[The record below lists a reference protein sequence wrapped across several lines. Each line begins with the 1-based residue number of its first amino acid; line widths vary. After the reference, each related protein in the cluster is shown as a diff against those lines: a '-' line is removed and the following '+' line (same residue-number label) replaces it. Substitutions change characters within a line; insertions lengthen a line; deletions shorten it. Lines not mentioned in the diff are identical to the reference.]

1 MTHASDALALRET
14 FDFHGQS
21 VRWGQ
26 LGTQGP
32 ALVMVHGTPF
42 SAHVWRRIA
51 PLFAQHCRV
60 FYYDLLGYGQSQK
73 APGQDI
79 SLGVQNTLLAALL
92 EHWGLERPHL
102 LAHDFGGATALR
114 AHLLDGCNYASLT
127 LIDPVALAP
136 WGSPLIQ
143 HVRQHE
149 RAFSDA
155 PAYIHEAIVRAYL
168 QGAAFKSLPAEVL
181 QAYVT
186 PWVGEI
192 GQAAFYRQIVQMD
205 QRYTDAI
212 EDQLAS
218 VRCPVLLLW
227 GEEDRWIPLAQGD
240 ALAGRLAGA
249 RYLRIPHAGHLV
261 QEDAPEAIVAAL
273 MAFLRLPEAAPKD
286 Q

>member
-1 MTHASDALALRET
+1 MTDSSGALALPET
-14 FDFHGQS
+14 FDFHGQA

-42 SAHVWRRIA
+42 SAQVWRRIA
-51 PLFAQHCRV
+51 PLFAQHGRV

-73 APGQDI
+73 APGQDV
-79 SLGVQNTLLAALL
+79 SLGMQNTLLAGLL
-92 EHWGLERPHL
+92 QHWQLERPHV

-114 AHLLDGCNYASLT
+114 AHLLDGCDYASLT
-127 LIDPVALAP
+127 LVDPIAIAP
-136 WGSPLIQ
+136 WGSPLVQ
-143 HVRQHE
+143 HVRHHE

-168 QGAAFKSLPAEVL
+168 QGAAFKPLPAEVL

-186 PWVGEI
+186 PWMGEI
-192 GQAAFYRQIVQMD
+192 GQAAFYRQIAQMD
-205 QRYTDAI
+205 QRHTDAI
-212 EDQLAS
+212 EAQLAKI
-218 VRCPVLLLW
+218 RCPVQLLW
-227 GEEDRWIPLAQGD
+227 GEEDQWIPVAQGD

-249 RYLRIPHAGHLV
+249 RYLRVPHAGHLV

-273 MAFLRLPEAAPKD
+273 MAFLRSA
-286 Q
+286 

>member
-1 MTHASDALALRET
+1 MTDSSDALALPEA
-14 FDFHGQS
+14 FDFRGQA

-51 PLFAQHCRV
+51 PLFARHCRV

-73 APGQDI
+73 APGQDV
-79 SLGVQNTLLAALL
+79 SLGVQNILLAALL
-92 EHWGLERPHL
+92 QHWRLEQPHV

-114 AHLLDGCNYASLT
+114 AHLLDGCDYASLT
-127 LIDPVALAP
+127 LIDPVAIAP
-136 WGSPLIQ
+136 WGSPLVQ
-143 HVRQHE
+143 HVRGHE

-168 QGAAFKSLPAEVL
+168 QGAAFKPLPAEVL

-186 PWVGEI
+186 PWTGES
-192 GQAAFYRQIVQMD
+192 GQAAFYRQIAQMD

-212 EDQLAS
+212 EVQLAS
-218 VRCPVLLLW
+218 IRCPVQLLW
-227 GEEDRWIPLAQGD
+227 GEEDQWISVAQGD

-249 RYLRIPHAGHLV
+249 RYLRVPHAGHLV
-261 QEDAPEAIVAAL
+261 QEDAPESIVAAL
-273 MAFLRLPEAAPKD
+273 MAFLHLPAAATRD